1 MSEGIGIVGWGIFS
15 ALFFGLLVFIVLM
28 RRVESR
34 RIENK
39 FKKESIIISSY
50 GVNYFGLSSEPGGP
64 ARSAGTLVL
73 LRDGLYYR
81 ARFRKKELFIPGDA
95 ITAIRIVETHKGKP
109 LYQKVVAIVFRQDEN
124 EVSACFRIPFPDQWI
139 GAIRKNLLSR

>member
-1 MSEGIGIVGWGIFS
+1 MLGWGIFA

-34 RIENK
+34 RIEK
-39 FKKESIIISSY
+39 RFDKDSIIISSY
-50 GVNYFGLSSEPGGP
+50 GVNYFGLSSEAGGP

-73 LRDGLYYR
+73 LKDGIYYR

-109 LYQKVVAIVFRQDEN
+109 LYQKAIAVVFRRDKD

-139 GAIRKNLLSR
+139 GAIRKNLLTASDR

>member
-1 MSEGIGIVGWGIFS
+1 MAEGIGMVGWGIFT

-34 RIENK
+34 RIERR
-39 FKKESIIISSY
+39 FKTESIVISSY

-73 LRDGLYYR
+73 LKDGIFYR
-81 ARFRKKELFIPGDA
+81 ARFRKKELFIPGNA

-109 LYQKVVAIVFRQDEN
+109 LYQKAVAIVFRRDEN

-139 GAIRKNLLSR
+139 GAIRKNLLSE